1 MNLKYKGYHPWN
13 DPDIVAI
20 EKAIDMLLNSEKPI
34 ILAGGGTI
42 ISSAF
47 AELQSI
53 AETLMLPV
61 VTTFKGKGC
70 ISRKSSFIIRSNWNA
85 WSC

>member
-1 MNLKYKGYHPWN
+1 MDFPDEFRIPGYHPWT
-13 DPDIVAI
+13 DPDVVAVKKAI
-20 EKAIDMLLNSEKPI
+20 EMLLHAEKPV

-47 AELQSI
+47 AELQAV

-61 VTTFKGKGC
+61 VTTFKGRD
-70 ISRKSSFIIRSNWNA
+70 IS
-85 WSC
+85 

>member
-1 MNLKYKGYHPWN
+1 
-13 DPDIVAI
+13 
-20 EKAIDMLLNSEKPI
+20 MLLNSEKPI

-61 VTTFKGKGC
+61 VTTFKGKGA
-70 ISRKSSFIIRSNWNA
+70 FPENHPYP
-85 WSC
+85 